1 MSHTRFTGL
10 DALLVLVIVAWGTN
24 LSVIKVALREFP
36 AQSFNALRMVIAA
49 AAFLAVLGRR
59 PAGESASIARADWWR
74 VVFLGV
80 VGGTLYQLF
89 FLHGVPRTSVAN
101 AGLIFGL
108 SPVVISLMSALVGHE
123 RLSPTRWL
131 GGALSVVGL
140 YFVVGASATVSLT
153 SLAGDAFV
161 FVGMLCWAVYSVASR
176 PLLGRYSPTVLTAWA
191 TVVGAA
197 LYVALSVPALVA
209 TDWAGVSWWSWFLM
223 TASSVVC
230 LVLAYVIW
238 YTGRA
243 AARRD
248 PNLGLQQPDPDC
260 RDRRR
265 LVVVGRADD
274 GGSGRGRRRH
284 PRRGVPDPSVAGG
297 PDPPPRRLARQSAPD
312 SGVRR
317 SHAKCLRTVVRCH
330 RLRSY
335 PCFT

>member
-49 AAFLAVLGRR
+49 AAFLAVLRRR
-59 PAGESASIARADWWR
+59 PAGESASIARDDWWR

-238 YTGRA
+238 YTGVQRLGATRTSAYSNLTPIAAIVVGWLWLGEPMTAAQAVGA
-243 AARRD
+243 AAILGGVFLTRLSPVVLTPLRD
-248 PNLGLQQPDPDC
+248 
-260 RDRRR
+260 
-265 LVVVGRADD
+265 V
-274 GGSGRGRRRH
+274 
-284 PRRGVPDPSVAGG
+284 
-297 PDPPPRRLARQSAPD
+297 
-312 SGVRR
+312 
-317 SHAKCLRTVVRCH
+317 
-330 RLRSY
+330 
-335 PCFT
+335 

>member
-108 SPVVISLMSALVGHE
+108 SPVVISVMSALVGHE

-209 TDWAGVSWWSWFLM
+209 TNWAGVSWWSWFLM

-238 YTGRA
+238 YTGVQRLGATRTSAYSNLTPIAAIVVGWLWLGEPMTAAQAVGA
-243 AARRD
+243 AAILGGVFLTRLSPVVLTPLRD
-248 PNLGLQQPDPDC
+248 
-260 RDRRR
+260 
-265 LVVVGRADD
+265 V
-274 GGSGRGRRRH
+274 
-284 PRRGVPDPSVAGG
+284 
-297 PDPPPRRLARQSAPD
+297 
-312 SGVRR
+312 
-317 SHAKCLRTVVRCH
+317 
-330 RLRSY
+330 
-335 PCFT
+335 

>member
-1 MSHTRFTGL
+1 
-10 DALLVLVIVAWGTN
+10 
-24 LSVIKVALREFP
+24 VIKVALREFP

-59 PAGESASIARADWWR
+59 PAGESASIARGDWGR
-74 VVFLGV
+74 VVFLGL

-108 SPVVISLMSALVGHE
+108 SPVVISLMSAVVGHE
-123 RLSPTRWL
+123 RLSRTRWL

-140 YFVVGASATVSLT
+140 YFVVGASATVSLN

-223 TASSVVC
+223 TSSSVVC

-238 YTGRA
+238 YTGVQRLGATRTSAYSNLTPIAAIVVGWFWLGEPMTAAQAVGA
-243 AARRD
+243 AAILGGVFLTRLSPVVLTPLRD
-248 PNLGLQQPDPDC
+248 
-260 RDRRR
+260 
-265 LVVVGRADD
+265 V
-274 GGSGRGRRRH
+274 
-284 PRRGVPDPSVAGG
+284 
-297 PDPPPRRLARQSAPD
+297 
-312 SGVRR
+312 
-317 SHAKCLRTVVRCH
+317 
-330 RLRSY
+330 
-335 PCFT
+335 